1 MNLGLII
8 RDSWRITWRSRP
20 LWLLTLLLFAVF
32 IPAGVL
38 SFSFSAVATAITF
51 PIADPQLLFFIGRL
65 QSVPGPAWVSIAFV
79 AFIVLIA
86 TTAVALILQAA
97 TMRGAALAAEHG
109 KVSLSEALRLGRTRI
124 VNIVKLS
131 LTFGLIIVALGLLP
145 SLALI
150 LLGDKSPLGARLIN
164 LAQTGLTPLTTVL
177 NFVLLLALMS
187 IALEDFTPRKA
198 FGRVGNV
205 FRVGWWAF
213 LLVVGLSGLAALITA
228 IILVIPVFIAMPVVI
243 FEARTGLLLFAL
255 SYACA
260 GPIAIGF
267 LLFTAVFTLVLYT
280 LIYREAVKLTS

>member
-1 MNLGLII
+1 MGMNLGLIL
-8 RDSWRITWRSRP
+8 RDSWRITWRSWQ

-51 PIADPQLLFFIGRL
+51 PIADPQLLFFIRRL
-65 QSVPGPAWVSIAFV
+65 QSVPGPAWVGVAFV
-79 AFIVLIA
+79 AFMVLIA

-97 TMRGAALAAEHG
+97 TMRGAALAAEGG
-109 KVSLSEALRLGRTRI
+109 KASLGEMLRLGKSR
-124 VNIVKLS
+124 VANIVKLS

-164 LAQTGLTPLTTVL
+164 LAQTGLTPITTVL
-177 NFVLLLALMS
+177 NFVLLLAIMS

-198 FGRVGNV
+198 FGRAGSV

-213 LLVVGLSGLAALITA
+213 IIVVGLSGVATLITG
-228 IILVIPVFIAMPVVI
+228 IILSIP
-243 FEARTGLLLFAL
+243 
-255 SYACA
+255 
-260 GPIAIGF
+260 
-267 LLFTAVFTLVLYT
+267 
-280 LIYREAVKLTS
+280 

>member
-1 MNLGLII
+1 MNLGLIL
-8 RDSWRITWRSRP
+8 RDSWRITWRSWQ

-51 PIADPQLLFFIGRL
+51 PIADPQLLFFVRRL
-65 QSVPGPAWVSIAFV
+65 QSVPGPAWVGIAFA
-79 AFIVLIA
+79 AFMVLIA

-97 TMRGAALAAEHG
+97 TMRGAALAAEGG
-109 KVSLSEALRLGRTRI
+109 KASLGEMLRLGRSRI

-177 NFVLLLALMS
+177 NFALLLAIMS

-198 FGRVGNV
+198 FGRAGSV

-213 LLVVGLSGLAALITA
+213 IIVVGLSGVAALITG
-228 IILVIPVFIAMPVVI
+228 IILSIPVVI
-243 FEARTGLLLFAL
+243 ALPAAVFNPRTGMALFAIG
-255 SYACA
+255 YACA
-260 GPIAIGF
+260 GPIALGF

-280 LIYREAVKLTS
+280 LIYREAAKLTS